1 MLAGF
6 FKFLVV
12 ISITTTIIALAVPGI
27 SAGTRIFGGIVSGV
41 CIGLWYYELR
51 QMTKKDER

>member
-1 MLAGF
+1 MAGF